1 MRHRCFF
8 ALLMLAGWPA
18 YSDINTSFLPERP
31 SSTLQQALARA
42 VKENKAVFLIL
53 YDDRETVANT
63 LQFFFDSPAVK
74 QHFKNNFVVCVRD
87 RRRPDVAAYSDPTQA
102 WNRARFVVLTPAGKQ
117 IDAGR
122 FLRNDE
128 AGVNAVE
135 EAVQKWLSNK
145 VVTPPKPGKP
155 Q

>member
-1 MRHRCFF
+1 
-8 ALLMLAGWPA
+8 MLAGWPA

-31 SSTLQQALARA
+31 SSTLQQAIARA

-53 YDDRETVANT
+53 YDDRETVVNT

-102 WNRARFVVLTPAGKQ
+102 WNRAGWWCSRLPAS
-117 IDAGR
+117 R
-122 FLRNDE
+122 
-128 AGVNAVE
+128 
-135 EAVQKWLSNK
+135 
-145 VVTPPKPGKP
+145 
-155 Q
+155 